1 MSVIPI
7 LLIGAQKS
15 GSSYLFRLIEQHPLI
30 ARSKVKGP
38 KILSKPMHDGSDFL
52 SHFEVQ
58 PNHRFVLDGSDSYL
72 HVEGTSAIAESQLG
86 SDIPIIA
93 VLRDPVERAVSGYLH
108 EVKHGREMRMAREV
122 FDLPHDLDAAVSA
135 EDCAIHTAWKE
146 GAVQPHLSPAERY
159 RDQVFAF
166 RYVKNSR
173 YAKELQQWER
183 RFPNLRLVEFSQL
196 RTDPAG
202 VAQMLFKWL
211 GLPETFPIKTD
222 LPSNPTRLRPWVA
235 FRENLGLKYDYERPN
250 LLAVW
255 LRQRALFSGI
265 KNEKPKIPGGLS
277 DALHVEFDMIRGYDR
292 AQWLS

>member
-1 MSVIPI
+1 MSVFPI

-38 KILSKPMHDGSDFL
+38 KILSKPMYDDSDFF

-72 HVEGTSAIAESQLG
+72 HVEGTAAIAEVRLG
-86 SDIPIIA
+86 SDIPILA
-93 VLRDPVERAVSGYLH
+93 VIRDPVERTVSGYLH
-108 EVKHGREMRMAREV
+108 EVKHGREMRMAGEV

-135 EDCAIHTAWKE
+135 EGDAIHTAWKE
-146 GAVQPHLSPAERY
+146 GAVQPHLPPTKRY
-159 RDQVFAF
+159 RDQFFAF

-173 YAKELQQWER
+173 YVSELQQWES

-202 VAQMLFKWL
+202 VARTVFKWL
-211 GLPETFPIKTD
+211 GLPEISPIKTD
-222 LPSNPTRLRPWVA
+222 FPSNPTKLRPWVA
-235 FRENLGLKYDYERPN
+235 FRENLALTYDYERPN
-250 LLAVW
+250 LLALG
-255 LRQRALFSGI
+255 LRQLALFSRI
-265 KNEKPKIPGGLS
+265 RNEKPRIPDGLS
-277 DALHVEFDMIRGYDR
+277 DALHLEFDMIRGYDR
-292 AQWLS
+292 AKWLL